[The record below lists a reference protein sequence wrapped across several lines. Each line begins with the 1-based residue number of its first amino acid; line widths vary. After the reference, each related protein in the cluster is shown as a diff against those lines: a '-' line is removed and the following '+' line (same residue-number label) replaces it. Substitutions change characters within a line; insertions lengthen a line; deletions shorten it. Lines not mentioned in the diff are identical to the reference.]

1 MESKVNIKEV
11 KVSGDAKVGTILY
24 AVNFADDKKTMNDTI
39 YVTIQEMMI
48 WAETMWT
55 NMKPRITIDT
65 LEMNGKIYATIDEQ
79 EKLVANITMLPLQ

>member
-1 MESKVNIKEV
+1 MEQEAKAVEV
-11 KVSGDAKVGTILY
+11 EGNAKVGTILY
-24 AVNFADDKKTMNDTI
+24 CIQFVDGKKTMHNKV